1 MEQEQKN
8 MTFEESLQRL
18 EAIVRQM
25 EQGNVSLQE
34 SLNLFEEGSKLASQ
48 CGSLLDEAEL
58 KVVRQMKGPD
68 GNPVEMEFHDG
79 ADV

>member
-18 EAIVRQM
+18 EEIVRQM

-34 SLNLFEEGSKLASQ
+34 SLNLFEEGSKLARQ

-58 KVVRQMKGPD
+58 KVVRLMKGPD

>member
-1 MEQEQKN
+1 MCPSRN
-8 MTFEESLQRL
+8 
-18 EAIVRQM
+18 
-25 EQGNVSLQE
+25 
-34 SLNLFEEGSKLASQ
+34 SLNLFEEGSKLARQ

-58 KVVRQMKGPD
+58 KVVRLMKGPD

>member
-1 MEQEQKN
+1 MEQQK
-8 MTFEESLQRL
+8 MTCEESLPRL
-18 EAIVRQM
+18 EEIVRQM
-25 EQGNVSLQE
+25 EQCNVSLQE
-34 SLNLFEEGSKLASQ
+34 SLNLFEEGSKLARQ

-58 KVVRQMKGPD
+58 KVVRLMKGPD

>member
-18 EAIVRQM
+18 EEIVRQM

-34 SLNLFEEGSKLASQ
+34 SLKLFEEGSKLARQ
-48 CGSLLDEAEL
+48 CGSLLDESEL
-58 KVVRQMKGPD
+58 KVVRLMK
-68 GNPVEMEFHDG
+68 NQG
-79 ADV
+79 ASWEK

>member
-1 MEQEQKN
+1 MKQEQKN

-34 SLNLFEEGSKLASQ
+34 SLKLFEEGSKLARQ

-58 KVVRQMKGPD
+58 KVVRLMKGPD

>member
-1 MEQEQKN
+1 MSTKRPFVTKEQ
-8 MTFEESLQRL
+8 L

-34 SLNLFEEGSKLASQ
+34 SLKLFEEGSKLARQ

-58 KVVRQMKGPD
+58 KVVRLMK
-68 GNPVEMEFHDG
+68 NQG
-79 ADV
+79 ASWEK